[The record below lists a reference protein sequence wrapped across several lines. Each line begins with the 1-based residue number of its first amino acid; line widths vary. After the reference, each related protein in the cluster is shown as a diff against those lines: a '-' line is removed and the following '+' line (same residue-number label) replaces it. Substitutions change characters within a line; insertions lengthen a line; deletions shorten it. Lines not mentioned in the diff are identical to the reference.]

1 MYTGVLGAILSR
13 YSLGFLMGTARQ
25 AQAVPS
31 LQRIRYNKPALLND
45 LQQLLPASH
54 AFQ

>member
-13 YSLGFLMGTARQ
+13 YSLGFLMGMATQ

-31 LQRIRYNKPALLND
+31 LQRIRYNKPALLSD